1 MNDDVLLKSYFDE
14 IIYKN
19 NDFVKLT
26 PCRGGGKNLL
36 GLYCITIIW
45 FKKEHPIISK
55 IPFINWMF
63 FKRYSKDKMKS
74 LKESNNE

>member
-1 MNDDVLLKSYFDE
+1 MDNDVLKTYFNE
-14 IIYKN
+14 MIYKN
-19 NDFVKLT
+19 IDFVKLT
-26 PCRGGGKNLL
+26 PCREV

-63 FKRYSKDKMKS
+63 FKRYSENKMKP
-74 LKESNNE
+74 LKEDNNG